1 MAGLTLALFMQYN
14 AFIENKM
21 QHNASWRPMSA
32 SPIVNYETSPD
43 HYRHWTLEIDAQGAP
58 IATLTMKVDED
69 GGLRDGYKL
78 KLNSYDLGVDI
89 ELHDAVQRIRFEHPE
104 VRTVVITG
112 GRDRIFCSGANIFM
126 LGKSSH
132 AWKVNFCKFTNETRN
147 GLEDSSQHSGLKFLA
162 AVNGACAGGGYEL
175 AAACDEII
183 LVDDRSSAV
192 SLPEVPLLGVLPGT
206 GGLTRLTDKRKV
218 RHDHADIFCTTS
230 EGVRGQKAK
239 DWKLVDEIVKPAAF
253 ADAVRTRALKLAAQS
268 DRPADGKGVKLTPLS
283 RTLSEAGVEYE
294 FVSVAFDR
302 GARTATIT
310 VKAPGQDQ
318 PADIAGI
325 EAAGVHWWPL
335 QMGRELDD
343 AILHLRTNEID
354 IGTWLLKT
362 AGDADK
368 VLACDKTLI
377 AHQSHWLVR
386 EVIGLLRRTLARID
400 VSSRSLF
407 ALIDEGSCFA
417 GTLAELAFAADR
429 SYMLAL
435 PDTPDAAPKLMLSEM
450 NFGLLP
456 LITGQ
461 SRLSRRFYDDDALL
475 SAARTQ
481 IGNAL
486 DADAAM
492 ALGLITS
499 NPDDLDW
506 ADEIRLALE
515 ERASMSPDALTG
527 MEANLRFNGKE
538 NMATRVFGR
547 LSAWQ
552 NWIFNRPN
560 AVGEAGALKVYGSGS
575 KAKFDFERV

>member
-1 MAGLTLALFMQYN
+1 MTSSLT
-14 AFIENKM
+14 I
-21 QHNASWRPMSA
+21 
-32 SPIVNYETSPD
+32 NYATSPD
-43 HYRHWTLEIDAQGAP
+43 QYRHWTLEIDAQGAP

-69 GGLRDGYKL
+69 GGLREGYKL

-89 ELHDAVQRIRFEHPE
+89 ELYDAVQRIRFEHPQ

-147 GLEDSSQHSGLKFLA
+147 GLEDSSRYGGLKFLA

-175 AAACDEII
+175 AAACDEIL

-218 RHDHADIFCTTS
+218 RHDLADIFCTTS

-239 DWKLVDEIVKPAAF
+239 DWKLVDEIAKPAAF
-253 ADAVRTRALKLAAQS
+253 AEAVRSHALKLAEQS
-268 DRPADGKGVKLTPLS
+268 DRPANGRGVKLTPLS
-283 RTLSEAGVEYE
+283 RTFSDDALDYE
-294 FVSVAFDR
+294 FVLVKIDHQ
-302 GARTATIT
+302 ARTATLT
-310 VKAPGQDQ
+310 VKAPAADQ
-318 PADIAGI
+318 PSDIAGI

-335 QMGRELDD
+335 QMARELDD
-343 AILHLRTNEID
+343 AILHLRTNVIE

-362 AGDADK
+362 EGDAAK
-368 VLACDKTLI
+368 VLACDATLV

-386 EVIGLLRRTLARID
+386 ETIGLMRRTFARID

-435 PDTPDAAPKLMLSEM
+435 PDAPASAPTLTLSAM

-456 LITGQ
+456 MITGQ
-461 SRLSRRFYDDDALL
+461 SRLARRFYEEEALL
-475 SAARTQ
+475 SPVRAQ
-481 IGNAL
+481 SGNAL

-492 ALGLITS
+492 QLGLITS
-499 NPDDLDW
+499 NPDDIDW
-506 ADEIRLALE
+506 ADEIRMALE

-527 MEANLRFNGKE
+527 LEANLRFNGKE

-560 AVGEAGALKVYGSGS
+560 AVGELGALKVYGSGT